1 MKRLLTFWLSLLLL
15 GALVLPCFAGDSVSL
30 EQTLTPEET
39 QNLDT
44 LHQMIFD
51 TYGIDACFLINND
64 YEGGDA
70 FKDYARTYLKE
81 HAQSKDALVFAV
93 SSATYY
99 MNTTGK
105 AGDYLQDS
113 DLDDLYE
120 AIRGADERGEQYTAA
135 AQFYAALNRML
146 ASRAAAVPTTAA
158 TPSPTAPSTE
168 PPVTAAPG
176 FSEATTVPGTT
187 APAATRE
194 HRPGSVYIPDKIAP
208 VRSDRLVDQANLIS
222 ASDETALRAKLDAI
236 SEELQ
241 FDVVLVT
248 AEHIGSRTPMEFAD
262 DYFDF
267 NGFGYGDSHDGVCF
281 LISMAERDWWISTC
295 GFGETALSDDYF
307 MDIVRYSKVI
317 SALKDGDYTA
327 SFNAYADMV
336 ADFVRE
342 AQTGEPYSHRHR
354 YQDWRNKVI
363 GVGLSLTLGLI
374 VAAIVTWYV
383 KQHYVASV
391 QQKREAGAYLVGA
404 VQYGKGYDNFRS
416 SVVHRTRRVSE
427 SSSSSSG
434 SASSSG
440 GHHTSS
446 SGYSHGGGGGK
457 F

>member
-1 MKRLLTFWLSLLLL
+1 MKRWLLFTLSLLLVCFS
-15 GALVLPCFAGDSVSL
+15 ALPCFAGEWVFVA
-30 EQTLTPEET
+30 QPLTAEET
-39 QNLDT
+39 KNLAA
-44 LHQMIFD
+44 LHQAILD
-51 TYGIDACFLINND
+51 TYGIDACFVINYD

-70 FKDYARTYLKE
+70 FKTYARAYLKE

-93 SSATYY
+93 SSTTYY

-105 AGDYLQDS
+105 AGDYLQES

-120 AIRGADERGEQYTAA
+120 AIRGADERGEQYNAA
-135 AQFYAALNRML
+135 AQFYAALSRLL

-158 TPSPTAPSTE
+158 PSSTPPSTE

-176 FSEATTVPGTT
+176 FSEATTAPGAAVP
-187 APAATRE
+187 ADARE
-194 HRPGSVYIPDKIAP
+194 ILPGSVYIPEKITP
-208 VRSDRLVDQANLIS
+208 VRGDRLVDQADLIP
-222 ASDETALRAKLDAI
+222 ASDETALRAKLNAI

-248 AEHIGSRTPMEFAD
+248 AEHIGSRTPMAFAD
-262 DYFDF
+262 DYFDY
-267 NGFGYGDSHDGVCF
+267 NGFGFGDDHDGVCF
-281 LISMAERDWWISTC
+281 LVSMAERDWWISTC

-317 SALKDGDYTA
+317 SALKDGDYSA

-336 ADFVRE
+336 GDFVRE
-342 AQTGEPYSHRHR
+342 AQTGEPYSPRHR

-363 GVGLSLTLGLI
+363 GVGLSLLLGLI
-374 VAAIVTWYV
+374 VAGIVTWYM

-404 VQYGKGYDNFRS
+404 VQYGEGYDRFRS
-416 SVVHRTRRVSE
+416 SVVNRTRRVSE
-427 SSSSSSG
+427 SSASSSG
-434 SASSSG
+434 SSSSSG